1 MTNKAFTLWEL
12 IVMVLI
18 ATIILVVIITNSIN
32 AINRAKFKAT
42 VREMNSIAIAAIQ
55 FYNSSHDSTALINQ
69 LALTWSSEDASN
81 LGSPFLPR
89 AVNLNPF
96 GTTGYT
102 IEGGDNMVKISTT
115 IPNGILVDP
124 SEGSFISVFP
134 VANGQLISLS
144 KSISN
149 EFTGRLAYELKYI
162 NKQ

>member
-1 MTNKAFTLWEL
+1 MTSKGFTLWEL
-12 IVMVLI
+12 IVVVLI
-18 ATIILVVIITNSIN
+18 VTIILVMIITNGMNS
-32 AINRAKFKAT
+32 INRAKFQAT
-42 VREMNSIAIAAIQ
+42 VREMDSIATAAIQ
-55 FYNSSHDSTALINQ
+55 FYNSSNDSTAVVNSQ
-69 LALTWSSEDASN
+69 PLAWPSGDASN

-96 GTTGYT
+96 GTSGYT
-102 IEGGDNMVKISTT
+102 IVGGDNMVKISTT
-115 IPNGILVDP
+115 IPKGFPVDP
-124 SEGSFISVFP
+124 SEGSFISVSP